1 MTRQDAK
8 VYPDGEAPD
17 LGSIAAVRN
26 ENGIREYR
34 MLSTDV
40 PKLNST
46 VTYCADGSSAYC
58 VDTGDVYMFLGGTW
72 YKQ

>member
-46 VTYCADGSSAYC
+46 VTYCADGSSA
-58 VDTGDVYMFLGGTW
+58 
-72 YKQ
+72 